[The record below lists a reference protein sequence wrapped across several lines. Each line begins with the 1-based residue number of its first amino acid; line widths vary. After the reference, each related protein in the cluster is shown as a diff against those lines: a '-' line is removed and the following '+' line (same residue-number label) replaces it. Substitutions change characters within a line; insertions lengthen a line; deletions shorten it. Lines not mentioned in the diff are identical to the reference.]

1 MGLESEPEAQ
11 RALPSQLDLRL
22 FPWVT
27 WKAFSLLE
35 DEEYGKQ
42 TVQAQEQKNSQE
54 AIGIMHVTDDE
65 A

>member
-1 MGLESEPEAQ
+1 MGLETEPEAQ

-27 WKAFSLLE
+27 WKAFNVLE
-35 DEEYGKQ
+35 DKEYGKH
-42 TVQAQEQKNSQE
+42 TVQAQGQKNSQE